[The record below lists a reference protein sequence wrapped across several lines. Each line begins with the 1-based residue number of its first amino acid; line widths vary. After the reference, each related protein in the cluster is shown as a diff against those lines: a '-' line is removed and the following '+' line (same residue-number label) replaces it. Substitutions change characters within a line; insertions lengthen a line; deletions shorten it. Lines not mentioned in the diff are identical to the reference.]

1 MASERKFYGWYLV
14 AALWVIYLIN
24 VGYAMYGASVVNTF
38 MIKDLD
44 MSRKTLGLGFALFML
59 LQGLPGSLIAM
70 MINKKG
76 IRYTLCF
83 GSLLIIIGSALMATV
98 VSTPLMFFLV
108 FGVIMGLGVGF
119 GRVLCLQT
127 GVTLWFNRKRAL
139 AMSIALTA
147 AGVGGFIA
155 APTLVN
161 VLALTGNS
169 WRAGW
174 FFIGGLS
181 LLAFIISILFVK
193 NKPSDLGQY
202 PDGINPS
209 QAKFE
214 GASAA
219 KGSNVF
225 KTADEWT
232 TSQALKT
239 GSIWLIF
246 IGSVGFY
253 VPYLL
258 CVSHGVA
265 HFMDQGFTKEA
276 AAMSIGVLTLFSI
289 IGRLLGGAIGD
300 KIEPRFIW
308 SISLLILFAGVLTGM
323 VATTQLHIY
332 LYAVLVGVGFGA
344 AFVCMPTL
352 FANYYGPK
360 AFASIMGTLFPLL
373 TIFASSAPFIAGWI
387 FDSMGSYRIAFIGA
401 SVFCLIGALTLL
413 LAKPVKLQVTGRESV
428 PVS

>member
-1 MASERKFYGWYLV
+1 MVTERKYYGWYLIAV
-14 AALWVIYLIN
+14 LWVIYLIN

-38 MIKDLD
+38 MIKDME

-59 LQGLPGSLIAM
+59 LQGLPGALIAM

-76 IRYTLCF
+76 IRYTICF
-83 GSLLIIIGSALMATV
+83 GSVLIIIGSVLMATV
-98 VSTPLMFFLV
+98 VSTPLMFILV

-119 GRVLCLQT
+119 GSVLCLQT

-147 AGVGGFIA
+147 AGVGGFVA
-155 APTLVN
+155 APTLVK
-161 VLALTGNS
+161 VLAVTGNN

-181 LLAFIISILFVK
+181 LLAFLISILFVK

-202 PDGINPS
+202 PDGIDPS
-209 QAKFE
+209 QEKSGGLSE
-214 GASAA
+214 VKESR
-219 KGSNVF
+219 VY
-225 KTADEWT
+225 KTTDEWT

-289 IGRLLGGAIGD
+289 IGRLLGGVLGD

-308 SISLLILFAGVLTGM
+308 SVSLLILFAGVLTGM
-323 VATTQLHIY
+323 VATTQIHIY
-332 LYAVLVGVGFGA
+332 LYAILVGVGFGA

-373 TIFASSAPFIAGWI
+373 TIFASASPFVAGWI
-387 FDSMGSYRIAFIGA
+387 FDSLGNYRIAFIGA
-401 SVFCLIGALTLL
+401 SAFCLIGAFTLL
-413 LAKPVKLQVTGRESV
+413 IARPAQYRASV
-428 PVS
+428 SE